1 MYQRKLWRCD
11 LQNKVK
17 EFNQTIPHKK
27 AMPTMARLMDISSEL
42 GELLKEYLKST
53 KYGTK
58 DFEMT
63 DDFELEFGDVLYS
76 LLSLANES
84 GINSELALDKVI
96 QKYSS
101 RIKNHGNM
109 GNN

>member
-1 MYQRKLWRCD
+1 M
-11 LQNKVK
+11 QNKVK

-27 AMPTMARLMDISSEL
+27 VMPTMARLMDISSEL

-58 DFEMT
+58 DFE